1 MTLHIVAIGGT
12 GARCAEA
19 LLHLAAIG
27 LLPDNRL
34 QYLFID
40 PDEANGNLAR
50 TKDAITAY
58 RNCYNRCAQERKHSA
73 WMQPAVDSLD
83 LWTPFSESLNKSLGA
98 FFKYETIKSN
108 NPTLGGLFDVLYTEK
123 ERKAQLDVGFRG
135 RPAIG
140 AAVMSQVNLDTVDQ
154 EPWRSLIHSIE
165 LDVGNGR
172 TSHVFLCGS
181 IFGGTGASGFPT
193 IARLIA
199 NKLDRLGIRERVKI
213 GGALMLPYF
222 NFAVPA
228 GQGKEDIFARPE
240 QFLLNTEAAL
250 RYYVGRAS
258 GVFNTIYLLG
268 DPEPVQV
275 KEFSIGKN
283 TQNNDPHFVELFAAL
298 AARNFTQKSS
308 DLPLVLV
315 SRGNVNQLSWNDL
328 PETDQVKPALV
339 QATRF
344 AIAWT
349 HHIVPELEKVRQMGV
364 GQFQKVTPWFS
375 RYYRPKTLFGGKSLP
390 EVLDEQEQDT
400 IQVITRWAK
409 SYLRWLRELHH
420 CTSDIQLF
428 NLANLASPQPS
439 IENFSN
445 LAVEDSGQKTIELLR
460 QRLDQPPTETGTVG
474 LAKALYTLCSD

>member
-27 LLPDNRL
+27 LIPTSNIDF
-34 QYLFID
+34 LFID
-40 PDEANGNLAR
+40 PDEANGNLTR
-50 TKDAITAY
+50 TKEAITAY
-58 RNCYNRCAQERKHSA
+58 RDCYEKCAQGQKHLA
-73 WMQPAVDSLD
+73 WMQPLVKSLD
-83 LWTPFSESLNKSLGA
+83 LWTPFSDSLNKSLGA
-98 FFKYETIKSN
+98 FFKYETIKTN
-108 NPTLGGLFDVLYTEK
+108 NAALGGLFDILYTEK

-140 AAVMSQVNLDTVDQ
+140 AAIMSQVNLDTVDQ

-165 LDVGNGR
+165 LDVGNGKP
-172 TSHVFLCGS
+172 SQVFLCGS

-199 NKLDRLGIRERVKI
+199 NKLERLGIRERVSI
-213 GGALMLPYF
+213 GGSLMLPYF
-222 NFAVPA
+222 NFAIPA

-258 GVFNTIYLLG
+258 GVFDTVYLLG

-298 AARNFTQKSS
+298 AVRNFIQKKSN
-308 DLPLVLV
+308 LPLVLV
-315 SRGNVNQLSWNDL
+315 SRSNPSQLSWNDL
-328 PETDQVKPALV
+328 PEADQVKPALV

-344 AIAWT
+344 AITWT
-349 HHIVPELEKVRQMGV
+349 NHIVPELDKVRQVGV
-364 GQFQKVTPWFS
+364 SRFQRNTPWFS

-400 IQVITRWAK
+400 LQIITRWAK
-409 SYLRWLRELHH
+409 SYLRWLREVHH
-420 CTSDIQLF
+420 CTSNIQLF
-428 NLANLASPQPS
+428 NQINLENSQASL
-439 IENFSN
+439 ENFSR

-460 QRLDQPPTETGTVG
+460 QQLDQPPPEVGTVG